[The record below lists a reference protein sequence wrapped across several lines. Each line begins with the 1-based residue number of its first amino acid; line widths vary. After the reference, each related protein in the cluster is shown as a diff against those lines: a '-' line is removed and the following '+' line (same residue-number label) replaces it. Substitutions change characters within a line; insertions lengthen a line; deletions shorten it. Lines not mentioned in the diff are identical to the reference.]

1 MRRFDLHQALAEK
14 KSRRLILAMVVMQ
27 VLTVVL
33 CSAFISL
40 TFALI
45 YWGCYPETAFPN
57 IPVVYFAASFSAL
70 AVSFAIATGAYM
82 KMSELD
88 GGGVKIAEGLRG
100 ELVDETNLHIS
111 RAQRRLLNVVQE
123 LAIASSIPA
132 PPVYVLSAEPG
143 INALAAGHSTE
154 DAVIVVTSGALRH
167 LSRDQLQGMIAHEFS
182 HILNGDISRDMWLTA
197 ATHGNYFLLVTAQ
210 EMSRYERYDMISFE
224 AWMGYMLMPF
234 GFMGACLARYF
245 TAKVKRQNEFMADA
259 TAVELARYPQGLSE
273 ALMMIGGFEHK
284 GRVKRSEAIETG
296 HMFLVDSGTGWFGM
310 HPPLDQRI
318 IRLRPDWDGYY
329 LYENADELDHYGGVY
344 GEITELVGLGRQ
356 AARKKQFKDTI
367 TEVAPMVVAGLGASM
382 AGSNASAP
390 IRQTESLRSGS
401 GDAEIPRWMAHD
413 PIGAIEIDD
422 VYRQLVNSHQGSGLA
437 LAAIRLDQFDSQ
449 RQSEIIKT
457 LNPLVSGAVAQILAP
472 ISQLQDDQ
480 KIWIFDRAIETI
492 VDAPA
497 AVRTLFLEFVDQA
510 SVAVEDE
517 TDLARW
523 AWQRIVQRKMSSAEA
538 PAARLGDLQPMAAE
552 VMILLSTVTH
562 TDAEGEA
569 LSEYNFMRAIAH
581 TGLNRSVLVPHDE
594 LQVPGV
600 ELAVEHLSY
609 LSARQRR
616 VLIVACT
623 ASVVANRST
632 NMEEAWVLRA
642 ICEGFNFPM
651 PCVLPGH
658 AFTSGV

>member
-1 MRRFDLHQALAEK
+1 M
-14 KSRRLILAMVVMQ
+14 
-27 VLTVVL
+27 
-33 CSAFISL
+33 
-40 TFALI
+40 
-45 YWGCYPETAFPN
+45 
-57 IPVVYFAASFSAL
+57 
-70 AVSFAIATGAYM
+70 
-82 KMSELD
+82 
-88 GGGVKIAEGLRG
+88 
-100 ELVDETNLHIS
+100 
-111 RAQRRLLNVVQE
+111 
-123 LAIASSIPA
+123 
-132 PPVYVLSAEPG
+132 
-143 INALAAGHSTE
+143 
-154 DAVIVVTSGALRH
+154 
-167 LSRDQLQGMIAHEFS
+167 
-182 HILNGDISRDMWLTA
+182 
-197 ATHGNYFLLVTAQ
+197 
-210 EMSRYERYDMISFE
+210 
-224 AWMGYMLMPF
+224 
-234 GFMGACLARYF
+234 
-245 TAKVKRQNEFMADA
+245 
-259 TAVELARYPQGLSE
+259 
-273 ALMMIGGFEHK
+273 
-284 GRVKRSEAIETG
+284 
-296 HMFLVDSGTGWFGM
+296 
-310 HPPLDQRI
+310 
-318 IRLRPDWDGYY
+318 
-329 LYENADELDHYGGVY
+329 
-344 GEITELVGLGRQ
+344 GLGRQ

-382 AGSNASAP
+382 TGSNAAAP
-390 IRQTESLRSGS
+390 RRQTESLRSGS

-437 LAAIRLDQFDSQ
+437 LAAIRLDQFDPQ

-497 AVRTLFLEFVDQA
+497 AVRTLFLEFLDQA

-623 ASVVANRST
+623 ASVAANRST